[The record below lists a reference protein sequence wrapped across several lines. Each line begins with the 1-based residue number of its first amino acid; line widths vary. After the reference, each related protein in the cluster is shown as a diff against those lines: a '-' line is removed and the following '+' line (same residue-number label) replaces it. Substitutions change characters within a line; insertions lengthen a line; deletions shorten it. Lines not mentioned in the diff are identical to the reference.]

1 MGIKYLNRFLL
12 DNCTTNAIRKVS
24 LSQFSGKVVVIDT
37 SIYLYKFVGENALL
51 ENIYLMISIFRHYNI
66 IPVFIF
72 DGKPPMEKK
81 ELLQQRKLKKNEAEK
96 YYNELKNKIDTNEVT
111 SDEIQD
117 IEEKMDLLK
126 RQFVRIRDI
135 DILNT
140 KKLLKAYGVQY
151 FEAEGEAD
159 VLCCQLIITNK
170 AWACVSDD
178 MDMFVYGCR
187 RVIRQISLMNHTCV
201 FYDMKNILD
210 DLNMDITTFRQIM
223 VISGTDYN
231 INEKNSLH
239 ETLKWYYKYQEYLL
253 KKEDKENIICF
264 YEWLF
269 NNTKYIGNM
278 ELLFKVYD
286 MFVLSDVTNIYITF
300 NNVEFKLNEKND
312 NELKKILLSEGFLY

>member
-12 DNCTTNAIRKVS
+12 DNCTTNAIRKTS
-24 LSQFSGKVVVIDT
+24 LSQFSGKVIVIDT

-72 DGKPPMEKK
+72 DGKPPTEKK
-81 ELLQQRKLKKNEAEK
+81 ELLQQRKLKKYEAEK
-96 YYNELKNKIDTNEVT
+96 YYNELKNKIESNEVT
-111 SDEIQD
+111 TDELTD

-126 RQFVRIRDI
+126 RQFVRIRDT
-135 DILNT
+135 DISNT

-151 FEAEGEAD
+151 YDAEGEAD

-201 FYDMKNILD
+201 FYDMKHILN
-210 DLNMDITTFRQIM
+210 DLNMDINIFRQIM

-231 INEKNSLH
+231 IHEKNSLH

-253 KKEDKENIICF
+253 KKEENEKPISF

-269 NNTKYIGNM
+269 NNTKYIQNF
-278 ELLFKVYD
+278 ELLKKIYN
-286 MFVLSDVTNIYITF
+286 MFVLSDVTNIYVTF
-300 NNVEFKLNEKND
+300 NNIEFKLNEKNEND
-312 NELKKILLSEGFLY
+312 LKNLLLSEGFLY